1 MCIYS
6 VNTPSVGV
14 VELVEYF
21 CTHPDIYV
29 VASEEDSDF
38 VVEDVE

>member
-6 VNTPSVGV
+6 LYTPSVGV

-29 VASEEDSDF
+29 VASEEDPNF